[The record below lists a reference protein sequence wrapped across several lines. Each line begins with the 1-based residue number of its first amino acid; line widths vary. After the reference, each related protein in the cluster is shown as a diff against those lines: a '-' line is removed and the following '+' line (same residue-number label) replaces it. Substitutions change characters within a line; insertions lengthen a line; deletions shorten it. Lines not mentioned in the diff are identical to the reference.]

1 MTEEFSIR
9 NRWVLAYNLLNLVM
23 KVLENR
29 QKKVMKVAKYSTFC
43 AFLLQQ
49 KVNGTHST
57 HKIFIG
63 VKIFDSN
70 LAI

>member
-1 MTEEFSIR
+1 
-9 NRWVLAYNLLNLVM
+9 M

-43 AFLLQQ
+43 ACLLQQ
-49 KVNGTHST
+49 KVNDTHST